1 MSQTTLHEAMRLVS
15 ELNTTH
21 GVTQRGGKKYTQ
33 VVHRMEA
40 FRKVFGLSMGV
51 DTEILVDD
59 GQRVVVKAVIINENG
74 VTVGSGTAEE
84 IRGQGN
90 VNKTSAVENAETSA
104 IGRALSSIGLAG
116 GEYASAN
123 EMEAVGRKEDEL
135 KKKAEITYTKLT
147 QDSETN
153 QAGQNSGSPPT
164 GQNAPS
170 DPKVAQPPSSANTKD
185 EPGYEEDSKYYISL
199 KDQIERF
206 KTTSQVE
213 KLFNEEYDNLKA
225 LKKRSQSRYGHAE
238 KLFNEK
244 IAELNILQQK

>member
-1 MSQTTLHEAMRLVS
+1 
-15 ELNTTH
+15 
-21 GVTQRGGKKYTQ
+21 
-33 VVHRMEA
+33 MEA

-104 IGRALSSIGLAG
+104 VGRALSSIGLAG

-135 KKKAEITYTKLT
+135 KKKAETTYTKLT

-164 GQNAPS
+164 GQKAPS
-170 DPKVAQPPSSANTKD
+170 DPPSGDTKK
-185 EPGYEEDSKYYISL
+185 EPGYEEDSKYYVSL

-225 LKKRSQSRYGHAE
+225 LKKRSQSRYEHAE

-244 IAELNILQQK
+244 IAGLNILQRK